1 MAFEATL
8 DITINGVTKSL
19 KRIRDDGYSSE
30 YLLRSTIEEF
40 RCFVRHSVLKPRKGA
55 VVPALLRD
63 VERHNMEWVHR
74 IFATSTTPEVTR
86 RAYCVYEVAQGDDV
100 TAAKNFVV
108 GALAKSASAGLV
120 DDMLNMLS

>member
-30 YLLRSTIEEF
+30 YLLRSSTEEY
-40 RCFVRHSVLKPRKGA
+40 RCYVRHSVVKTKSG
-55 VVPALLRD
+55 VVRPLLRD

-74 IFATSTTPEVTR
+74 IFATTTTPEVTR
-86 RAYCVYEVAQGDDV
+86 RAYSVYEVAQGDDQ

-108 GALAKSASAGLV
+108 GALAKSSSAGLV